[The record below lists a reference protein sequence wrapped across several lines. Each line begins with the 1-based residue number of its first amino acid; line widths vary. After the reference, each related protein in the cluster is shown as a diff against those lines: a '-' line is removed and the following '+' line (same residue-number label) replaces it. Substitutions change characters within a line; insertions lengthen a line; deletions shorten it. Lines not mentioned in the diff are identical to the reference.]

1 MITLKHLRYFTALAQ
16 HRHFQRAAEACA
28 ISQPALSLQIKELE
42 TLLGAPLVERGSRQI
57 GLTALGEVFEKRA
70 RRILLEVAELS
81 DLARAAQGRMQG
93 TLRLGMISTVA
104 PYLFP
109 PVIRRL
115 LEEMPDLD
123 LRPRETTTDKLI
135 EELTAGRLDAAVMA
149 LPVSEPGLEEHF
161 LFEEEFHL
169 VRPAQSAGD
178 ALPFPGLLPPGMRL
192 LLLEEGHCFR
202 EQALGYCSMK
212 NDVAPDM
219 LEGTSL
225 ATLVQMVEAG
235 IGVTLIPAMAI
246 ARETAG
252 SDVSVT
258 RLSPPRPVRRIGMIW
273 RASNPLSQQ
282 FSEIAALI
290 RAEHDRLS
298 AGLRH
303 GARPVA

>member
-1 MITLKHLRYFTALAQ
+1 MITIKHLRYFGALAQ
-16 HRHFQRAAEACA
+16 HRHFLRAAEACA

-57 GLTALGEVFEKRA
+57 RLTTLGEVFEKRA
-70 RRILLEVAELS
+70 HRILLEVSELS
-81 DLARAAQGRMQG
+81 DLARAAQGRLQG
-93 TLRLGMISTVA
+93 QLRLGMISTVA

-115 LEEMPDLD
+115 LDEMPELD
-123 LRPRETTTDKLI
+123 LRPRETTTDRLI
-135 EELTAGRLDAAVMA
+135 EELTTGRLDAAVVA
-149 LPVSEPGLEEHF
+149 LPTSETSLEEHF
-161 LFEEEFHL
+161 LFEEEFQL
-169 VRPAQSAGD
+169 VRPAHYTGD
-178 ALPFPGLLPPGMRL
+178 PLRSPGLVPPGMRL

-235 IGVTLIPAMAI
+235 MGVTLIPTMAV

-258 RLSPPRPVRRIGMIW
+258 RLSLPRPVRRIGMIW
-273 RASNPLSQQ
+273 RASNPLAQQ
-282 FSEIAALI
+282 FREIASLI
-290 RAEHDRLS
+290 REEHARLS
-298 AGLRH
+298 
-303 GARPVA
+303 